1 MEKLDVNERI
11 CAMIRIAFICTHN
24 SCRSQI
30 AEAFAKAL
38 ASDVFE
44 GYSAGTAVKDRIN
57 PDAVRLMKQHYSID
71 MEKEGQHPKMLD
83 ELPPVDGVITMGCG
97 VQCPYL
103 PSKWRED
110 WGLED
115 PTGKSDEAFL
125 KTMEEIRLRVIEL
138 KDRLEQKYM
147 EADMTEHMTADE
159 SLTLLKKGNNS
170 YLNTEKMQGDVSPEI
185 RQDTALNGQNPYAI
199 IIACSDSRVIPEAIF
214 SAGIGDLFTI
224 RVAGNVIDDHQ
235 LGSVEYAAAHLH
247 CPLTVVL
254 GHTHCGAVGAAI
266 SGNAEGYIA
275 SITDEI
281 KKAIGDE
288 KDDLKASELNVRRNV
303 FLIQKAFQEHSEL
316 SSMKVIGAVYDIE
329 TGKVEWL

>member
-1 MEKLDVNERI
+1 MRNQKTGRKPV
-11 CAMIRIAFICTHN
+11 
-24 SCRSQI
+24 
-30 AEAFAKAL
+30 
-38 ASDVFE
+38 SDVYGMIIE
-44 GYSAGTAVKDRIN
+44 EMG
-57 PDAVRLMKQHYSID
+57 
-71 MEKEGQHPKMLD
+71 
-83 ELPPVDGVITMGCG
+83 DGVSTMGCG

-125 KTMEEIRLRVIEL
+125 QTMEEIRQHVIEL
-138 KDRLEQKYM
+138 KERLKPKYM
-147 EADMTEHMTADE
+147 ETFMTADE
-159 SLTLLKKGNNS
+159 SLELLKKGNDS
-170 YLNTEKMQGDVSPEI
+170 YLNAESTQGDVSPVI
-185 RQDTALNGQNPYAI
+185 RQHTALKEQKPYAI

-266 SGNAEGYIA
+266 SGHVEGYIA

-303 FLIQKAFQEHSEL
+303 SLTQGTFQEHPEL